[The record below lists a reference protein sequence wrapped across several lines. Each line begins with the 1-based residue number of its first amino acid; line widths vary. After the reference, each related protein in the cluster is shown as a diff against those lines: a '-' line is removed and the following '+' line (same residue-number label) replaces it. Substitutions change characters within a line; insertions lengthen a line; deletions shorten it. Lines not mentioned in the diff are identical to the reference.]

1 MSFDPAGVP
10 TTPAPSNA
18 VGATLPPPAPPTPAA
33 AGGRRGN
40 GRQRSALT
48 FVAGAG
54 VAGLAALAVAGW
66 TRDTGSHSSPA
77 TTVATD
83 THTVS
88 NPPASGN
95 SATTDVSALVAKV
108 RTSVVSIAVTA
119 IQNDGAGSSTV
130 QAAGSGFVF
139 GSDGLIATNAH
150 VVDGATT
157 VKVTFDDGST
167 KDAKVVGIDHT
178 DDLAVVKVDASG
190 LTPVPIG
197 DSASLKVGQTVVAI
211 GNALDLSGGPTA
223 SEGIVSALDRSID
236 TENGEHLNG
245 LVQTDAPINPGN
257 SGGPLL
263 DLAGNVVG
271 IDTAAADSAQN
282 IGFAIGISQA
292 QPLLQQLADGKAV
305 TRPFLGVKSQLV
317 DQSVAQQLGLSVD
330 HGELIVAV
338 TDGSPAE
345 SAGLQQGDVI
355 TKVGDTEIKA
365 ETDLRDA
372 ITQAGVGKQLAL
384 TVQRGDQVLHLTAT
398 VGSHNA

>member
-1 MSFDPAGVP
+1 M
-10 TTPAPSNA
+10 
-18 VGATLPPPAPPTPAA
+18 
-33 AGGRRGN
+33 
-40 GRQRSALT
+40 
-48 FVAGAG
+48 
-54 VAGLAALAVAGW
+54 
-66 TRDTGSHSSPA
+66 
-77 TTVATD
+77 
-83 THTVS
+83 
-88 NPPASGN
+88 
-95 SATTDVSALVAKV
+95 
-108 RTSVVSIAVTA
+108 
-119 IQNDGAGSSTV
+119 
-130 QAAGSGFVF
+130 
-139 GSDGLIATNAH
+139 
-150 VVDGATT
+150 
-157 VKVTFDDGST
+157 
-167 KDAKVVGIDHT
+167 
-178 DDLAVVKVDASG
+178 
-190 LTPVPIG
+190 
-197 DSASLKVGQTVVAI
+197 
-211 GNALDLSGGPTA
+211 
-223 SEGIVSALDRSID
+223 
-236 TENGEHLNG
+236 
-245 LVQTDAPINPGN
+245 
-257 SGGPLL
+257 L